1 MVIYLSIPLLSLYL
15 GFLPLT
21 LNNKLFREYVNGRWI
36 ETKEDGD
43 VAVLFTF
50 SVTNRLLGFILGYR
64 RFSVKSLL
72 VPYLFSFVFLYLSF
86 ILCYLDTFVVL
97 MISVFKI
104 CFFLLLFIFFVLVFP
119 RRSSFL

>member
-43 VAVLFTF
+43 VAVLFT
-50 SVTNRLLGFILGYR
+50 VNNRR
-64 RFSVKSLL
+64 RIRRLFPYPSLWA
-72 VPYLFSFVFLYLSF
+72 S
-86 ILCYLDTFVVL
+86 LDIN
-97 MISVFKI
+97 IS
-104 CFFLLLFIFFVLVFP
+104 
-119 RRSSFL
+119 SSLTSSSQT

>member
-64 RFSVKSLL
+64 RFSVKSD
-72 VPYLFSFVFLYLSF
+72 VVKPVFLPLEIMMLITSKAV
-86 ILCYLDTFVVL
+86 I
-97 MISVFKI
+97 ISVMS
-104 CFFLLLFIFFVLVFP
+104 P
-119 RRSSFL
+119 